1 MALLIRLLF
10 SAVLGYAS
18 MASAVNEER
27 PEKVIQDTLSRQF
40 PHLKVSQIK
49 PAVMAG
55 LYQVSAG
62 PVILYMSADGR
73 YIFDGDVYDTQAKNQ
88 NLTEKE
94 RQTTRKAL
102 FAAIPDKEVIWYKAK
117 NAKHTVTVFTDIDCG
132 YCRRFHQ
139 QVKELNTKGVSV
151 RYLAFPRSGVGT
163 PSYDKIVSVWCSDA
177 RAVALTKAKE
187 GEAVPAKQCENP
199 VQKQFELGAMA
210 GVQGTPSLILDDG
223 TLIPG
228 YLPADKLLEILNR
241 TQ

>member
-1 MALLIRLLF
+1 MTLFVRLLF
-10 SAVLGYAS
+10 SLILGYAC
-18 MASAVNEER
+18 MANAANGEKS
-27 PEKVIQDTLSRQF
+27 EKVIRDTLLRQF

-49 PAVMAG
+49 PAGIAG

-62 PVILYMSADGR
+62 PVVLYMSADGR
-73 YIFDGDVYDTQAKNQ
+73 YIFDGDVYDTQTNNQ

-94 RQTTRKAL
+94 RQATRKAL
-102 FAAIPDKEVIWYKAK
+102 FDAIPDKEFIWYKAK
-117 NAKHTVTVFTDIDCG
+117 NPKHTVTVFTDIDCG

-139 QVKELNTKGVSV
+139 QVKELNAKGVSI

-163 PSYDKIVSVWCSDA
+163 PSYDKIVSVWCSDVPA
-177 RAVALTKAKE
+177 LALTKAKE
-187 GEAVPAKQCENP
+187 GEVIPVKQCESP

-210 GVQGTPSLILDDG
+210 GVQGTPSLILEDG

-241 TQ
+241 